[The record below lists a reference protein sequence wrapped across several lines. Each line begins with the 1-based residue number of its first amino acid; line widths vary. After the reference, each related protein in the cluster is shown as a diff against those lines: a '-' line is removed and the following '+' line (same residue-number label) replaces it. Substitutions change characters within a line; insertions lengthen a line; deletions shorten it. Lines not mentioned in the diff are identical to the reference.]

1 MKYTLFILMLFG
13 LFSCKKEDVE
23 SEPIEGLQVITS
35 LNQINAELE
44 SGVSMVFFH
53 ASWCSVC
60 QAQRPAVSE
69 VALDAELSE
78 VFFGEVEY
86 EDHPDIVEAH
96 NIEGFPT
103 IIIYNDGEEAQRFT
117 GGGNTTADIKSAIQ
131 SVL

>member
-1 MKYTLFILMLFG
+1 M
-13 LFSCKKEDVE
+13 
-23 SEPIEGLQVITS
+23 
-35 LNQINAELE
+35 
-44 SGVSMVFFH
+44 
-53 ASWCSVC
+53 
-60 QAQRPAVSE
+60 
-69 VALDAELSE
+69 
-78 VFFGEVEY
+78 FFGEVEY